1 MSINK
6 NLIRIDSRPI
16 CLYKCFK
23 KSTRINCVNL
33 IINIG
38 PCTVYSS
45 PSSLRRES
53 IHKHTAA
60 SHIHTRMNN
69 KSKGKREEI
78 LQECVSIRTRKLY
91 NTGSSSSSSSINALY
106 IHNKFEHII
115 SSAPLCMHF
124 LPAPCCCCCTTTILS
139 GLVYNHRNI
148 LLCCT
153 HSSQSFR
160 IDGKCI

>member
-1 MSINK
+1 M
-6 NLIRIDSRPI
+6 R
-16 CLYKCFK
+16 
-23 KSTRINCVNL
+23 
-33 IINIG
+33 

-60 SHIHTRMNN
+60 SHIHTCMNN
-69 KSKGKREEI
+69 KSKEREKKS
-78 LQECVSIRTRKLY
+78 CRSVSIRTRKLY
-91 NTGSSSSSSSINALY
+91 NTGSSSSSINALY
-106 IHNKFEHII
+106 IIHNKFEHII

-124 LPAPCCCCCTTTILS
+124 LPAPCCTTTILS
-139 GLVYNHRNI
+139 GLVYNHHNI